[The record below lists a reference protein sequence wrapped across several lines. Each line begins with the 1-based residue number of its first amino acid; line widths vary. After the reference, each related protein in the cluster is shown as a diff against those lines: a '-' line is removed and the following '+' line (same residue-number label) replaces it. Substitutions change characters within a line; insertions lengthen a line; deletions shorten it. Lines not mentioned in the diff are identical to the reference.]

1 MQCELRQWGVNF
13 AGAHSGK
20 KQCGKMTEWRE
31 GWAERRGQMERARWL
46 PLASLTSMGHTLPS
60 WEHTGVTSVTLAC
73 QVFPC
78 LCLGPCSCCFHCLE
92 LTPDPK
98 QAFHYLQG
106 WPLLILLI
114 SAACIERSSLTAVAK
129 VTLLNNYL
137 LSNTLIPSENI
148 SQTSSHF
155 YALFTGSFSVAPSRI
170 ENSMR
175 TETLACSLQYY
186 QRL

>member
-1 MQCELRQWGVNF
+1 
-13 AGAHSGK
+13 
-20 KQCGKMTEWRE
+20 MTEWRE
-31 GWAERRGQMERARWL
+31 GRAERGGRMKRARWL
-46 PLASLTSMGHTLPS
+46 PLASLTSLGHTLPS
-60 WEHTGVTSVTLAC
+60 WEHTGVASVTLTC
-73 QVFPC
+73 QVIPC

-92 LTPDPK
+92 LTPDPN

-114 SAACIERSSLTAVAK
+114 SALNAASIERSSLTAIAK
-129 VTLLNNYL
+129 VTPPNNYL
-137 LSNTLIPSENI
+137 LSNTLIPSEHI

-155 YALFTGSFSVAPSRI
+155 YALFTSSSSVSPSRI
-170 ENSMR
+170 ENFMR